1 MSWYNND
8 DAFTQNT
15 KKNYTRRFWMPK
27 DTERLITFVDTPIV
41 ELEGIKIQTPFK
53 YNEYQIQHNGHYR
66 NWFTKPLNKEE
77 DVLDGMDYRASRVAA
92 LTIVDHSEW
101 EDRKGVKHKD
111 ELVLYVVKRSSAIW
125 KQIEKQINRH
135 GSLAGKTFNISRLGD
150 RSAGAGD
157 MLEKH
162 DQDFQLDPE
171 IHKPFNYLEILKP
184 RPKKDI
190 EALFKEPE
198 DPFKQQQAEQQSW
211 NNQEQQQ
218 VWNSQPQQ
226 QQQSWNTHPQQ
237 HSWNNQPQ
245 QPAQSWN
252 NPPPQEQHRVYGA
265 VGGGNQGG
273 SDPIPF

>member
-53 YNEYQIQHNGHYR
+53 YNEYQIQHNGHWR

-77 DVLDGMDYRASRVAA
+77 DVLADMDYRASRVAA
-92 LTIVDHSEW
+92 LTVVDHSEW

-171 IHKPFNYLEILKP
+171 IHKPFNYLDILKP
-184 RPKKDI
+184 RPKEEI
-190 EALFKEPE
+190 
-198 DPFKQQQAEQQSW
+198 
-211 NNQEQQQ
+211 
-218 VWNSQPQQ
+218 
-226 QQQSWNTHPQQ
+226 
-237 HSWNNQPQ
+237 
-245 QPAQSWN
+245 
-252 NPPPQEQHRVYGA
+252 
-265 VGGGNQGG
+265 
-273 SDPIPF
+273 

>member
-1 MSWYNND
+1 
-8 DAFTQNT
+8 
-15 KKNYTRRFWMPK
+15 
-27 DTERLITFVDTPIV
+27 
-41 ELEGIKIQTPFK
+41 
-53 YNEYQIQHNGHYR
+53 
-66 NWFTKPLNKEE
+66 
-77 DVLDGMDYRASRVAA
+77 
-92 LTIVDHSEW
+92 
-101 EDRKGVKHKD
+101 
-111 ELVLYVVKRSSAIW
+111 
-125 KQIEKQINRH
+125 
-135 GSLAGKTFNISRLGD
+135 
-150 RSAGAGD
+150 
-157 MLEKH
+157 
-162 DQDFQLDPE
+162 
-171 IHKPFNYLEILKP
+171 KP